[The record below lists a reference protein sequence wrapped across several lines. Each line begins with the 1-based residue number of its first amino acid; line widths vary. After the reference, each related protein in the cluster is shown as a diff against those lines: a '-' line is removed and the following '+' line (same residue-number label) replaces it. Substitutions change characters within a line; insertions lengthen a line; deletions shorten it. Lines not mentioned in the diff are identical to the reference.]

1 MTPMLAIELRLLLTL
16 GVALSILVTLENIHK
31 NITMIAV
38 IGVATFAALLLD
50 IVAII
55 WTVPL

>member
-31 NITMIAV
+31 NITTIAV
-38 IGVATFAALLLD
+38 IGVATFVALQ
-50 IVAII
+50 II
-55 WTVPL
+55 WNVAL